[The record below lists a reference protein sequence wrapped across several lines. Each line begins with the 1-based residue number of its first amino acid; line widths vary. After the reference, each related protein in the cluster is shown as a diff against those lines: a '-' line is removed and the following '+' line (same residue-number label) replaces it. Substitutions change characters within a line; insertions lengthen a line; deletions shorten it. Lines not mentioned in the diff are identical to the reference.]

1 MIPQGTPPLMSPLVL
16 ICDDS
21 NMARKQVLRS
31 LPELWRENIQTASN
45 GAEALT
51 ILRDSVID
59 ILFLDLTM
67 PGIDGVGVLQGMKK
81 LNISANVFVIS
92 ADIQPEMQNKVLA
105 LGAKA
110 FLRKP
115 VKADTLMA
123 QLELHGLL

>member
-1 MIPQGTPPLMSPLVL
+1 MNPTVL

-31 LPELWRENIQTASN
+31 LPEQWHSNVQTAQH

-51 ILRDSVID
+51 ILRNGEID

-67 PGIDGVGVLQGMKK
+67 PGIDGVGVLQGIQK
-81 LNISANVFVIS
+81 LNVDCHVFVIS
-92 ADIQPEMQNKVLA
+92 ADIQPEMQSKVLG
-105 LGAKA
+105 LGAKE

-115 VKADTLMA
+115 IKADVL
-123 QLELHGLL
+123 QSNLEKHGLL